1 MIYNKLIIT
10 SFYRKDIRK
19 TIRYAF
25 FIIFATYCIY
35 ITKTLKSYRMGNAHS
50 NNNLKLKLCLKLH

>member
-1 MIYNKLIIT
+1 MIHNKLIIT

-19 TIRYAF
+19 TTRYVS
-25 FIIFATYCIY
+25 FIIFATYEIC

-50 NNNLKLKLCLKLH
+50 NNNLKLKLCLRLH